1 MKMIDTDDALIRVG
15 DAKIAI
21 EESWWMDSK
30 EGVIERIDK
39 LPWYIPGNHDTWN
52 RVQKLPLL
60 AAPGRRNGKS
70 FTTVTQI
77 IDDIATKYMENDIVA
92 VKRFYYDNKEYLIK
106 TDPFAIKQVIFNDPA
121 TIVLWEDGT
130 KTVVKCQ
137 EGDKYDKEKGLTMCI
152 TKKLFGNKGN
162 YYNAIRKWVKE

>member
-1 MKMIDTDDALIRVG
+1 MKMIDTDNALIRVG

-21 EESWWMDSK
+21 EESWWESK
-30 EGVIERIDK
+30 ECVIDRIDK
-39 LPWYIPGNHDTWN
+39 LPHYIPGNRDTWN
-52 RVQKLPLL
+52 RLL
-60 AAPGRRNGKS
+60 YTPGRRNGKS
-70 FTTVTQI
+70 FTAVTQI
-77 IDDIATKYMENDIVA
+77 IDDITAKYMENDLA
-92 VKRFYYDNKEYLIK
+92 TLKRFYYDNNAYLIK

-162 YYNAIRKWVKE
+162 YYNSLRKWLKGEAKE